1 MTTSAN
7 SSLDATTNSL
17 ARLRRLNRITASVLA
32 LQAVA
37 ILFFSNNFSIP
48 VIAAFQEGPPGTVL
62 SKPVVLF
69 DMPYGP
75 LIFLFLFLA
84 AVDHALVASSK
95 LVGWYEKNLRAGIN
109 YARWIE
115 YSISASIMILLIA
128 MLTGINNFYALL
140 GLFAI
145 NATMILFGLLMERIN
160 QGRSRVD
167 WLPFVF
173 GCIAGIIPWVAIT
186 FAIVGSQKE
195 GGGVPIFVYVIFITL
210 FILFNCFAINQWL
223 QYRGKGKWAD
233 YLYGE
238 RVYLILSLVAKSALA
253 WQVFGGTLSG

>member
-32 LQAVA
+32 LQAIA

-48 VIAAFQEGPPGTVL
+48 VIAAFQDGPPGTVL

-84 AVDHALVASSK
+84 AADHALVASSK

-115 YSISASIMILLIA
+115 YSISASIMILLVA

-160 QGRSRVD
+160 QGR
-167 WLPFVF
+167 
-173 GCIAGIIPWVAIT
+173 
-186 FAIVGSQKE
+186 
-195 GGGVPIFVYVIFITL
+195 
-210 FILFNCFAINQWL
+210 
-223 QYRGKGKWAD
+223 
-233 YLYGE
+233 
-238 RVYLILSLVAKSALA
+238 
-253 WQVFGGTLSG
+253 